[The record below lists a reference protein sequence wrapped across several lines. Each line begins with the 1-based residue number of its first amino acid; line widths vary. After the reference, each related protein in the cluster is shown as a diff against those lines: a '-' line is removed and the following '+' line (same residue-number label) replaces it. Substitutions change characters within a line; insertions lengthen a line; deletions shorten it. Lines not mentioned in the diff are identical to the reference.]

1 MKFDIN
7 ALLRFAR
14 DKWPVLA
21 MGGAVVI
28 AAPTSWYFS
37 TQWRQQQIDEF
48 SKRVSADR
56 KDLTSARVTYT
67 IQPLDPSKPAV
78 EFPWAPNAELNE
90 WFRTRRAEQMA
101 GAESLVKAAR
111 EFNIGPAGLRS
122 DASGKV
128 TPLVPDLF
136 PAPSAAGRQI
146 QPREM
151 ARVYLTEAHA
161 PLLKK
166 INAGTPP
173 STDSVAQRVSDRS
186 VELTRA
192 KLGPARAGSALSAEE
207 FADVTRQLTNFRVEL
222 YKRRALDL
230 GVYADDRLFGLPAFT
245 DTLEP
250 TLAECWQWQKAFWA
264 QQDVIRAVGLAN
276 EGTSGGVTGAVV
288 KRLERVLVVDG
299 SSSDRPTGGAPGGE
313 AGGGLDA
320 AASGG
325 ATTLGVEGPR
335 NPAFSVTGRVGGAG
349 NGLYDV
355 SLVDVVAVVSS
366 KNLPKLIDALGR
378 TNFITVLDLDVYSV
392 DLAGEL
398 QQGYF
403 YGDEHAVRVAM
414 RLETVWLHDWTLPL
428 MPAPVRNRLGLPAP
442 TGETPA
448 TPAN

>member
-1 MKFDIN
+1 VKFDMN
-7 ALLRFAR
+7 AVLRFAK

-21 MGGAVVI
+21 MGGAVLI
-28 AAPTSWYFS
+28 AAPASFYFS
-37 TQWRQQQIDEF
+37 TEWRQQQIEEF
-48 SKRVSADR
+48 NKRVSNDR

-67 IQPLDPSKPAV
+67 IQPLDPSKPAA

-90 WFRTRRAEQMA
+90 WFRARRAEQMA

-111 EFNIGPAGLRS
+111 DFNIGPAGLRS

-136 PAPSAAGRQI
+136 PAPSEAGRQI

-161 PLLKK
+161 PLLKQ
-166 INAGTPP
+166 INAGGPP
-173 STDSVAQRVSDRS
+173 SPESVTQRVSDRS

-192 KLGPARAGSALSAEE
+192 KLGPARAGSALTAEE

-230 GVYADDRLFGLPAFT
+230 GVYADERLFGLPAFT

-250 TLAECWQWQKAFWA
+250 SLAECWQWQRAFWV

-276 EGTSGGVTGAVV
+276 AGSTGGVTGAVV

-299 SSSDRPTGGAPGGE
+299 SSSDRP
-313 AGGGLDA
+313 AGGGPAGDVGGVTDA
-320 AASGG
+320 AAG
-325 ATTLGVEGPR
+325 ATTTLGVEAPR

-355 SLVDVVAVVSS
+355 ALVDVVAVVSS

-378 TNFITVLDLDVYSV
+378 TNFITVLDMDIYAV
-392 DLAGEL
+392 DIAAEL

-403 YGDEHAVRVAM
+403 YGDEHVVRVSM
-414 RLETVWLHDWTLPL
+414 RLETIWLHDWTLPL

-442 TGETPA
+442 TPESPA